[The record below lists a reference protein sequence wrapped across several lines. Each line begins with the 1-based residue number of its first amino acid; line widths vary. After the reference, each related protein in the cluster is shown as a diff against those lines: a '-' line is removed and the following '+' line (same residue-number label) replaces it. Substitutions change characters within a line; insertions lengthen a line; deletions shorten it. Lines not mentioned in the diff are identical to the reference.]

1 IPNARERIR
10 AMSLNGFRSLV
21 FHAVVNCETERL
33 AKAVCG
39 LADGSL
45 TVQVTK
51 QSDTE
56 VCGSARNGDGKG
68 YAVSLTADRA
78 SCSCPDSLFRH
89 NLCKH
94 TVALAL
100 TVLRTPAQAQQYH
113 LGDEVKHQGQTG
125 KVVAVSGE
133 FISVWWNS
141 GRTFP
146 LTREQLTT

>member
-1 IPNARERIR
+1 MTHNSP
-10 AMSLNGFRSLV
+10 RSLV
-21 FHAVVNCETERL
+21 LHAVANCDTERL

-45 TVQVTK
+45 TVQVSK

-56 VCGSARNGDGKG
+56 VHGSARNGDGKA

-100 TVLRTPAQAQQYH
+100 TVLRTPAEAKREYH

-133 FISVWWNS
+133 FVSVWWDS

-146 LTREQLTT
+146 LTHEQLAA